1 MEKGERRR
9 RSGWRRENE
18 ISSGERERTR
28 HLTHKKRQMENK

>member
-18 ISSGERERTR
+18 ISSGEREDKTFN
-28 HLTHKKRQMENK
+28 T